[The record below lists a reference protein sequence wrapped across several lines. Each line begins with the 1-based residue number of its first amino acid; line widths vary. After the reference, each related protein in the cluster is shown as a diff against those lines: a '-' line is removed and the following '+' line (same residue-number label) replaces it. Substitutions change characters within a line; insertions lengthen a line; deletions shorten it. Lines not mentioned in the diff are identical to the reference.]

1 MLREEVDMVGD
12 NHQVAN
18 LKMRVHTASCIRNKQ
33 RLDAQFVHDADR
45 EGYLLH
51 GIALIEME
59 ASLHRHDVDTSQLA
73 EYQFATMSL
82 HGRYGKVGNFCI
94 WDFNLVSYFGS

>member
-1 MLREEVDMVGD
+1 MVGD
-12 NHQVAN
+12 YHQVTN
-18 LKMRVHTASCIRNKQ
+18 LESGVHATCSVRYEESLNTQ
-33 RLDAQFVHDADR
+33 LVHDADR

-51 GIALIEME
+51 GIAFIEME

-73 EYQFATMSL
+73 EYQLATMSL
-82 HGRYGKVGNFCI
+82 DGRYGKVGNFCV